1 VSRTL
6 LTIGYTGYSLPE
18 FIQALRD
25 RRVECLMDVREIP
38 LSRKRGFSKTAFR
51 EALTGEGIAY
61 RHYRA
66 LGSPRALRHRLR
78 LTGDFEQFFAG
89 VRERLLQPDSHRDLE
104 ELVRIATQQ
113 RSCLM
118 CCCSDWHFCHR
129 KCLIE
134 SIEAMSGWRFEH
146 ASLSEEEVR
155 RRRAA

>member
-6 LTIGYTGYSLPE
+6 LTIGYTGYSLPG

-61 RHYRA
+61 RHYRG
-66 LGSPRALRHRLR
+66 LGSPRDLRHRLR
-78 LTGDFEQFFAG
+78 LTGDFEQFFEG
-89 VRERLLQPDSHRDLE
+89 VREHLAQPDSRRDLE
-104 ELVRIATQQ
+104 ELVRIARQQ

-134 SIEAMSGWRFEH
+134 SIESMSRWRFEH
-146 ASLSEEEVR
+146 VSLSEDDG